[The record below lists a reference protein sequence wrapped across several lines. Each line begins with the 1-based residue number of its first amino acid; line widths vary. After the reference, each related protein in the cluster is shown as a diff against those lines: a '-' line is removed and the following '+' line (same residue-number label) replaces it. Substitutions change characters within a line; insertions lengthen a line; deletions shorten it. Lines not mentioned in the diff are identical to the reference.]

1 MHIPQAQAVTNKRPI
16 FNLQKPAVLNRTLIY
31 LTYNLL
37 LYANKA
43 KQVMY
48 LQPIIWSKSAIKVP
62 MGNILPINSSVL
74 TCCLK
79 A

>member
-1 MHIPQAQAVTNKRPI
+1 MHIPQTQAVTNKRPI
-16 FNLQKPAVLNRTLIY
+16 FNLQNLAVLNRTLIY

-48 LQPIIWSKSAIKVP
+48 LRLIICSKSAIKMPV
-62 MGNILPINSSVL
+62 GNILPINSSIL

>member
-16 FNLQKPAVLNRTLIY
+16 FNLQNLAVLNRTLIY

-48 LQPIIWSKSAIKVP
+48 LQLFIWSKSAIKMPV
-62 MGNILPINSSVL
+62 GNILPINSSV
-74 TCCLK
+74 
-79 A
+79 

>member
-48 LQPIIWSKSAIKVP
+48 LRLIICSKSAIKMPV
-62 MGNILPINSSVL
+62 GNILPINSSIL

>member
-1 MHIPQAQAVTNKRPI
+1 MHIPQTQAVTNKRPI
-16 FNLQKPAVLNRTLIY
+16 FNLQNLAVLNRTLIY

-48 LQPIIWSKSAIKVP
+48 LQLFIWSKSAIKMPV
-62 MGNILPINSSVL
+62 GNILPINSSV
-74 TCCLK
+74 
-79 A
+79 

>member
-1 MHIPQAQAVTNKRPI
+1 MHIPQTQAITNKRPI
-16 FNLQKPAVLNRTLIY
+16 FNLQKQAVLNRTLIY

-48 LQPIIWSKSAIKVP
+48 LQLIICSKLQLK
-62 MGNILPINSSVL
+62 
-74 TCCLK
+74 CLWEIFCPSI
-79 A
+79 AVF